1 MERPTGVTI
10 LAVLAFIGAG
20 LLVFA
25 ALGLLMM
32 GGVILSRMA
41 ATPIG
46 MMGGV
51 GVAFVSVFFLAIA
64 VLYVVV
70 GVGLWKLLNWA
81 RILTIVL
88 VGLSTIIH
96 ILGVLGALVH
106 FHPLLFVWRAI
117 VLALFVWIIVYLLKP
132 DVKQAFGATGF

>member
-1 MERPTGVTI
+1 MERPAGVTI
-10 LAVLAFIGAG
+10 LAVLAFVGAG

-25 ALGLLMM
+25 ALGALMM
-32 GGVILSRMA
+32 GSVILSRMGA
-41 ATPIG
+41 AP
-46 MMGGV
+46 MAVMGGV
-51 GVAFVSVFFLAIA
+51 GVAIFAVFFLAIA

-88 VGLSTIIH
+88 VGLSTLVH
-96 ILGVLGALVH
+96 IFGVLGALVH
-106 FHPLLFVWRAI
+106 FHPFLFVWRAI

>member
-25 ALGLLMM
+25 ALGAMLM
-32 GGVILSRMA
+32 GGVMLSRMGA
-41 ATPIG
+41 GPIG
-46 MMGGV
+46 VLGGV
-51 GVAFVSVFFLAIA
+51 GVAVAAVIFLVIA

-70 GVGLWKLLNWA
+70 GVGLFKVQNWA

-88 VGLSTIIH
+88 VGLGALAQA
-96 ILGVLGALVH
+96 LGVLGALIH
-106 FHPLLFVWRAI
+106 LHPFLVIWRAI
-117 VLALFVWIIVYLLKP
+117 FVAIDVWIIVYLLKP
-132 DVKQAFGATGF
+132 NVKQAFGATGF

>member
-25 ALGLLMM
+25 ALAALLM
-32 GGVILSRMA
+32 GGVMLSRMGA
-41 ATPIG
+41 APMG
-46 MMGGV
+46 VLGGV
-51 GVAFVSVFFLAIA
+51 GVAIAAVLFLVIA
-64 VLYVVV
+64 VLYVVM

-88 VGLSTIIH
+88 VGLGAAFQA
-96 ILGVLGALVH
+96 LGVLGALAH
-106 FHPLLFVWRAI
+106 FHPFLFVWRAI
-117 VLALFVWIIVYLLKP
+117 FVAIDVWIIVYLLKP